1 MGDSMDQTTYAFILA
16 TLAGLSTLLGTIFIF
31 FPIKK
36 KNTILITS
44 LSFAAGVMLT
54 VSFSDLIPTSIIS
67 LKRTFYMIP
76 SILITMISFVIG
88 IILSMTID
96 QKMPDQQNHLKRVGL
111 IAMLAI
117 ILHNIPEG
125 IATYLTSSNNMKLGI
140 TLTIAIALH
149 NIPEGISISIPIY
162 YATKNKFRAFL
173 YTLISGLSEPF
184 GAVIAA
190 LFLSQWITPW
200 MMGIL
205 YAIIAG
211 IMTHIALYELLPTS
225 WKYHQIKKTISFFI
239 IGVIVMLLSHI
250 LI

>member
-1 MGDSMDQTTYAFILA
+1 MEQSTYAFILS

-31 FPIKK
+31 FPTKRK
-36 KNTILITS
+36 ETILISS

-54 VSFSDLIPTSIIS
+54 VSFSDLIPTSISS
-67 LKRTFYMIP
+67 LKQVFYSIP
-76 SILITMISFVIG
+76 SILIGMISFVIG

-96 QKMPDQQNHLKRVGL
+96 QKMPEQQNHLKRVGL

-162 YATKNKFRAFL
+162 YATKNKGRAFL

-184 GAVIAA
+184 GGIIAA
-190 LFLSQWITPW
+190 LFLSQWITPA

-225 WKYHQIKKTISFFI
+225 WKYQQTKKTITFFI
-239 IGVIVMLLSHI
+239 LGIIVMLLSHI
-250 LI
+250 LL

>member
-1 MGDSMDQTTYAFILA
+1 MEQSTYAFILS

-31 FPIKK
+31 FSTKRK
-36 KNTILITS
+36 ETILISS

-54 VSFSDLIPTSIIS
+54 VSFSDLIPTSISS
-67 LKRTFYMIP
+67 LKQVFYPIL
-76 SILITMISFVIG
+76 SILIGMISFVIG

-96 QKMPDQQNHLKRVGL
+96 QKMPEQQNHLKRVGL

-162 YATKNKFRAFL
+162 YATKNKGRAFL

-184 GAVIAA
+184 GGIIAA
-190 LFLSQWITPW
+190 LFLSQWITPA

-225 WKYHQIKKTISFFI
+225 WKYQQTKKTITFFI
-239 IGVIVMLLSHI
+239 LGIIVMLLSHI
-250 LI
+250 LL

>member
-1 MGDSMDQTTYAFILA
+1 MEQTTYAFILS
-16 TLAGLSTLLGTIFIF
+16 TFAGLSTLLGTIFIF
-31 FPIKK
+31 FPTKK
-36 KNTILITS
+36 KDTILITS

-67 LKRTFYMIP
+67 LKRTFYIIP
-76 SILITMISFVIG
+76 TILITMISFVIG
-88 IILSMTID
+88 IISSMTID

-184 GAVIAA
+184 GAFIAA
-190 LFLSQWITPW
+190 LFLSQWITPT

-205 YAIIAG
+205 YAMIAG

-225 WKYHQIKKTISFFI
+225 WKYHQIKKTIIFFI
-239 IGVIVMLLSHI
+239 IGVVVMLLSHI

>member
-1 MGDSMDQTTYAFILA
+1 MKPSTYAFILS
-16 TLAGLSTLLGTIFIF
+16 TLAGLSTLLGFIFIF

-36 KNTILITS
+36 KDILLVTS

-54 VSFSDLIPTSIIS
+54 VSFFDLIPTSITS
-67 LKRTFYMIP
+67 LKQIFYMFP
-76 SILITMISFVIG
+76 CILITMISFVTG
-88 IILSMTID
+88 IIVSMIID
-96 QKMPDQQNHLKRVGL
+96 KKMPAQQNHLKRVGL

-125 IATYLTSSNNMKLGI
+125 IATYLTSSTNTKLGI

-162 YATKNKFRAFL
+162 YATKNKGRAFL

-184 GAVIAA
+184 GAIIAA
-190 LFLSQWITPW
+190 LFLSQWITPA

-225 WKYHQIKKTISFFI
+225 WKYQQINKTIVFFI
-239 IGVIVMLLSHI
+239 IGIIIMLFSHI
-250 LI
+250 LL

>member
-1 MGDSMDQTTYAFILA
+1 MKPSTYAFIL
-16 TLAGLSTLLGTIFIF
+16 STLLGFIFIF

-36 KNTILITS
+36 KDILLVTS

-54 VSFSDLIPTSIIS
+54 VSFSDLVPTSISS
-67 LKRTFYMIP
+67 LNQTFYSIP
-76 SILITMISFVIG
+76 SILITMISFVTG
-88 IILSMTID
+88 IIVSMIID
-96 QKMPDQQNHLKRVGL
+96 KKMPAQQNHLKRVGL

-125 IATYLTSSNNMKLGI
+125 IATYLTSSTNTKLGI

-162 YATKNKFRAFL
+162 YATKNKFCAFL

-184 GAVIAA
+184 GAMIAA
-190 LFLSQWITPW
+190 LFLSQWITPT

-225 WKYHQIKKTISFFI
+225 WKYQQINKTIVFFI
-239 IGVIVMLLSHI
+239 IGIIIMLFSHI
-250 LI
+250 LL